1 MTALAAVIDTTQVDA
16 VPEQAPLHPV
26 KPDPLAALAVK
37 VTEAPEEKLA
47 LHVEPQ
53 LMPAGLLTTV
63 PLPAPDF
70 VTLSA

>member
-1 MTALAAVIDTTQVDA
+1 MKL
-16 VPEQAPLHPV
+16 
-26 KPDPLAALAVK
+26 DPLAALAVK

-63 PLPAPDF
+63 PLPKPDF
-70 VTLSA
+70 VTASA